1 MIKQIDMSDALKQV
15 REDKEP
21 EDGIELKDGKLPV
34 SDADKR
40 LNTLA
45 YQNYKSG
52 DKEHYTAADDLEEQK
67 RQLEEQLKQAQEQL
81 DEIYMKEDKAWVIR
95 FKRIKDKERM
105 VVVFKN
111 QHDADM
117 YADNIKKQ
125 GGQVFSNKL
134 EKIPYKVVDKK

>member
-1 MIKQIDMSDALKQV
+1 MIKQIDMSNALKQV

-21 EDGIELKDGKLPV
+21 EDGIKLKDGKLPV

-52 DKEHYTAADDLEEQK
+52 AKEHYTAADDLEEQK

-81 DEIYMKEDKAWVIR
+81 DEI
-95 FKRIKDKERM
+95 
-105 VVVFKN
+105 
-111 QHDADM
+111 
-117 YADNIKKQ
+117 
-125 GGQVFSNKL
+125 
-134 EKIPYKVVDKK
+134 